1 MILFDE
7 IANKIEDFIEDSF
20 NKGEGVLAFSVRGQ
34 NRVCI
39 VILIFL
45 MKKYKWPLNRCLE
58 FLRNKKQDIDVPNYF
73 MDQLK
78 NFEGRMIKR
87 GEGIINIPWSEENLS
102 SPDEKLMRN
111 TYVNGLKSE
120 VYNAKIIPSKMK
132 KKIIFLGLTLIL

>member
-45 MKKYKWPLNRCLE
+45 MKKYKWPLNRCLD
-58 FLRNKKQDIDVPNYF
+58 F
-73 MDQLK
+73 
-78 NFEGRMIKR
+78 
-87 GEGIINIPWSEENLS
+87 
-102 SPDEKLMRN
+102 
-111 TYVNGLKSE
+111 
-120 VYNAKIIPSKMK
+120 
-132 KKIIFLGLTLIL
+132 